1 MLTGYIT
8 LPWWGYVLV
17 TLGMTHITIASVTI
31 FLHRHQTHRALDL
44 HPAVAHF
51 FRFWLFLT
59 TGIVT
64 KAWVAVHRKH
74 HAFVETPDDPHS
86 PQHLGIRTL
95 LSSGAEVY
103 AEAYRRYPEILVTYG
118 HGTPNDWLERYL
130 YGRWHGTWLGIFLL
144 AIGYVAAFGPIGL
157 TMWAIQM
164 MWIPIFAAGVINGL
178 GHWWGYRNHACP
190 DASTNLIPWGILIG
204 GEELHNNHHAF
215 ASSARFSSQPWEFDI
230 GWWYIRAL
238 HAIGLARVKKIAPR
252 LYRDPRKSL
261 IDEDTVQAVASCRL
275 QVFSDYTKHVFQR
288 VYREQRG
295 PADPAHRP
303 RRFLTRSQRPM
314 DSAVEQR
321 LAQGLRDSAT
331 LAKVHHFQTRLQA
344 IAEETPVSLG
354 QQRQLQEWHQQA
366 KTSGIA
372 ALEQFSEILRS
383 YSLKPGT
390 AQVITRQPLTSC
402 SE

>member
-31 FLHRHQTHRALDL
+31 FLHRHQTHRALEL
-44 HPAVAHF
+44 HPAAAHF

-74 HAFVETPDDPHS
+74 HALVETPDDPHS
-86 PQHLGIRTL
+86 PHNVGIRTL

-103 AEAYRRYPEILVTYG
+103 AEAYRQHPEVLATYG

-130 YGRWHGTWLGIFLL
+130 YGRSHGTWLGVALL
-144 AIGYVAAFGPIGL
+144 DIVYVLAFGPIGL

-164 MWIPIFAAGVINGL
+164 MWIPFFAAGVINGM

-215 ASSARFSSQPWEFDI
+215 ASSARFSSQAWEFDI

-238 HAIGLARVKKIAPR
+238 RALGLARVKKIAPR
-252 LYRDPRKSL
+252 LYRNPRKSL
-261 IDEDTVQAVASCRL
+261 IDEDTVRAVASCRL
-275 QVFSDYTKHVFQR
+275 QVLSDYTKHAVQR
-288 VYREQRG
+288 IYREQCE
-295 PADPAHRP
+295 PEDPTNRP
-303 RRFLTRSQRPM
+303 RRYLTRSQSPM
-314 DSAVEQR
+314 DTAAEQR
-321 LAQGLRDSAT
+321 RAQGLRDSAI
-331 LAKVHHFQTRLQA
+331 LAKVHHFQTRLQT
-344 IAEETPVSLG
+344 IAQETPFSLE
-354 QQRQLQEWHQQA
+354 QQRQLQEWCQQA
-366 KTSGIA
+366 RTSGIA

-383 YSLKPGT
+383 YSLQPGT
-390 AQVITRQPLTSC
+390 AQVARRPLTS
-402 SE
+402 